1 MGRICTYIP
10 VDWFFSKISYK
21 KIAAKKV
28 GRIYGID
35 VKFLEEQDE
44 SNNINKFKP
53 EYITASIDTE
63 NLKM

>member
-1 MGRICTYIP
+1 M
-10 VDWFFSKISYK
+10 
-21 KIAAKKV
+21 

>member
-1 MGRICTYIP
+1 MCSIIFDKPILTEETI
-10 VDWFFSKISYK
+10 
-21 KIAAKKV
+21 KIANK